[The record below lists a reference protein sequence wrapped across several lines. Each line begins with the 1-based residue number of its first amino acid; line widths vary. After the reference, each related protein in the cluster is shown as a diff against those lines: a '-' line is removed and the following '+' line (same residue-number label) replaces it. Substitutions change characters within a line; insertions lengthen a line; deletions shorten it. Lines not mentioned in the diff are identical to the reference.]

1 MRVPI
6 NYVNIVISDNNRK
19 VNWDFRDNKPLE
31 EALKWFGFKWNTGSI
46 RVNGHSVTDNKLF
59 MSLASFVEASEMCG
73 DDCHGR
79 LFVTMKRPKEGDA

>member
-19 VNWDFRDNKPLE
+19 VNWDFRGNKSME
-31 EALKWFGFKWNTGSI
+31 EALKWFGFKWKTGSI

-59 MSLASFVEASEMCG
+59 MSLASFVEASAMCG

-79 LFVTMKRPKEGDA
+79 LFVTMRRPKEGDA

>member
-1 MRVPI
+1 MELKHTAI
-6 NYVNIVISDNNRK
+6 
-19 VNWDFRDNKPLE
+19 RDGRLSSFLKGELQMSTGLMNK
-31 EALKWFGFKWNTGSI
+31 LKWGDSI
-46 RVNGHSVTDNKLF
+46 RVNGHPVTDNKLF

>member
-19 VNWDFRDNKPLE
+19 VNWDFRGSKSLE
-31 EALKWFGFKWNTGSI
+31 EALKWFGFKWKSGSI

-59 MSLASFVEASEMCG
+59 MSLASFVEASAMCG

-79 LFVTMKRPKEGDA
+79 LFVTMRRPKEGDA

>member
-19 VNWDFRDNKPLE
+19 VNWDFRGSKSLE
-31 EALKWFGFKWNTGSI
+31 ESLKWFGFKCKSGSV

-79 LFVTMKRPKEGDA
+79 LFVTMRRPKEDD

>member
-1 MRVPI
+1 MSK
-6 NYVNIVISDNNRK
+6 NNLVNIVFFDGNRK
-19 VNWDFRDNKPLE
+19 INWDFRDNKPME
-31 EALKWFGFKWNTGSI
+31 ECLKWFGFKWKIGSI

-79 LFVTMKRPKEGDA
+79 LFVTMRRPKEGDA